1 MAHAGRS
8 RVCHPQ
14 EEVNKT
20 TVAAVEICESNDDSG
35 ESITHN
41 VGDLDCGSIDAAN
54 LDPTANPVTVTE
66 FAFFKLVR
74 IHCTAI
80 NDSNQIDNF
89 RVWKSAGDYV
99 TDEGIQCNL
108 HETQGSYDTY
118 KITAWPG
125 APDANEYTAYA
136 MPTSEPT
143 ANLGIGGSLTGALT
157 AAGYSD
163 YFKFQRQSGASTPPG
178 DANSLTISFKYD
190 EQ

>member
-1 MAHAGRS
+1 M
-8 RVCHPQ
+8 V
-14 EEVNKT
+14 
-20 TVAAVEICESNDDSG
+20 VATMEICESNDDTG

-41 VGDLDCGSIDAAN
+41 ITDLDCGSADEADM
-54 LDPTANPVTVTE
+54 DPTANPVTVTE

-80 NDSNQIDNF
+80 GGSNSVGNF
-89 RVWKSAGDYV
+89 KVWKSAGDYV

-108 HETQGSYDTY
+108 HVTQGTYDAT

-125 APDANEYTAYA
+125 APNATEYTAYA
-136 MPTSEPT
+136 MPTSEPAT
-143 ANLGIGGSLTGALT
+143 SNLGVGGTLAATLV

>member
-1 MAHAGRS
+1 M
-8 RVCHPQ
+8 
-14 EEVNKT
+14 NKT

-35 ESITHN
+35 EAITHN
-41 VGDLDCGSIDAAN
+41 VDDLDCGSTDAAN
-54 LDPTANPVTVTE
+54 LTPADYPVVVTE
-66 FAFFKLVR
+66 NAYFKLVR

-89 RVWKSAGDYV
+89 RVWKSAGSYV

-125 APDANEYTAYA
+125 APDANTYSAYA
-136 MPTSEPT
+136 MPVAEPSG
-143 ANLGIGGSLTGALT
+143 ANLGIGGSLTGNLT

-163 YFKFQRQSGASTPPG
+163 YLKFQRQSGAGTPPG
-178 DANSLTISFKYD
+178 DAETLTISFKYD

>member
-1 MAHAGRS
+1 M
-8 RVCHPQ
+8 
-14 EEVNKT
+14 NTT
-20 TVAAVEICESNDDSG
+20 TVAAMEICESNDDSG
-35 ESITHN
+35 EAITHS
-41 VGDLDCGSIDAAN
+41 VDDLDCGSVDAPN
-54 LDPTANPVTVTE
+54 LDPTAYPVTVTE

-80 NDSNQIDNF
+80 NDSNSVGNF
-89 RVWKSAGDYV
+89 KVWKSAGAYV

-125 APDANEYTAYA
+125 APSASEYTAYA
-136 MPTSEPT
+136 MPTSEPST
-143 ANLGIGGSLTGALT
+143 SNLGVAGVLGDALTG
-157 AAGYSD
+157 AGYSD

-178 DANSLTISFKYD
+178 DANSLTFSFKYD